1 MRKNKE
7 QGFTLIET
15 MVALS
20 VLTFVLTGVVSLI
33 ILNITSARNIE
44 KNLIAGNLAQEAL
57 EVVRSMRDNDWLEGQ
72 NFGSFLPVSGEEYRV
87 QWNDTDLSRGLNGN
101 PPLKF
106 DEDSGLYGYDSGEE
120 SIFKR
125 KVLLERI
132 SDQEIMVLVNV
143 EWTLKGKTAELQA
156 ESHLFNWY

>member
-20 VLTFVLTGVVSLI
+20 ILTFVLTGMVSLI
-33 ILNITSARNIE
+33 ILNITSARSIE

-57 EVVRSMRDNDWLEGQ
+57 EIIRSMRDNDWLEDQ
-72 NFGSFLPVSGEEYRV
+72 DFGSFLPTSGEEYRV
-87 QWNDTDLSRGLNGN
+87 QWDDTDLSRSLDGN
-101 PPLKF
+101 LPLKF
-106 DEDSGLYGYDSGEE
+106 DETSGLYSYDDGEE
-120 SIFKR
+120 SMFRR
-125 KVLLERI
+125 KVLVERV
-132 SDQEIMVLVNV
+132 SDQEIMILVTV
-143 EWTLKGKTAELQA
+143 EWVLKGKTAELRA